1 VISSPSCGPTGWRGD
16 HLPAEAVSGIQG
28 REASYDGDGCV
39 QAFGVCSQGEVV
51 EEEHYIAWK

>member
-1 VISSPSCGPTGWRGD
+1 MCGPTGWRGD
-16 HLPAEAVSGIQG
+16 DLPAEAVLGIQG